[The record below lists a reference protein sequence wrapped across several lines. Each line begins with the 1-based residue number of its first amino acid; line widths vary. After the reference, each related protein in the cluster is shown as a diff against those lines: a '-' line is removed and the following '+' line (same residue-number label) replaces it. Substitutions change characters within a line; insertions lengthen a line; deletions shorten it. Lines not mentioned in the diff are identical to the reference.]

1 MNADSDMIINVLP
14 NESTLTVDKVM
25 EIYQTERIL
34 FWDSRGATPG
44 IDCAPKIY
52 DLPEDMPITIVEIN
66 SKEGKTLLKTLR

>member
-1 MNADSDMIINVLP
+1 MKQTLIYDINVLP

-44 IDCAPKIY
+44 IDCVPKIY
-52 DLPEDMPITIVEIN
+52 DLPEDMTITIVEIN
-66 SKEGKTLLKTLR
+66 SKEGKALLKTFR